1 MWFTFLYASLIP
13 MGAFLTVIGIGLYYW
28 VDKYNLLRRSSIHE
42 NVSGK
47 LSIIALKLLDLVLIF
62 MPLGQIIFD
71 HFLRHDIKWASVIM
85 LGIAILYLCL
95 PLNDIIDFFNK
106 ENFYLEEKPYR
117 QVKHTFKDNYYSLHP
132 MYSKTHAEDNT
143 ASRKLYK

>member
-28 VDKYNLLRRSSIHE
+28 VDKYNLLRRSNIHE

-47 LSIIALKLLDLVLIF
+47 LSIIALKLLDLVLVF

-71 HFLRHDIKWASVIM
+71 HFLRHDVKWSSIIM
-85 LGIAILYLCL
+85 LVIAIIYLCL
-95 PLNDIIDFFNK
+95 PLNSIIDYFNK
-106 ENFYLEEKPYR
+106 ENFYL
-117 QVKHTFKDNYYSLHP
+117 
-132 MYSKTHAEDNT
+132 
-143 ASRKLYK
+143 